1 MFDVTLETH
10 DICFNGQEFP
20 TIILDDDAEDTL
32 TFLHE
37 TLFCSPTV
45 GLLRTS
51 MLIPST
57 LFDLL

>member
-32 TFLHE
+32 AFLH
-37 TLFCSPTV
+37 
-45 GLLRTS
+45 
-51 MLIPST
+51 
-57 LFDLL
+57 